1 MNTGSTLSV
10 LKLSG
15 TTPSEKEQLNKIS
28 RGFDISS
35 LRSFRIL
42 VGMLKGPEALLTF
55 RLEISSSISEE
66 QVGKRKKLTVWGK
79 GGR

>member
-1 MNTGSTLSV
+1 M
-10 LKLSG
+10 K
-15 TTPSEKEQLNKIS
+15 KKLNKIS

-42 VGMLKGPEALLTF
+42 VGILKGPEALLTF

-79 GGR
+79 GSR

>member
-1 MNTGSTLSV
+1 M
-10 LKLSG
+10 K
-15 TTPSEKEQLNKIS
+15 KKLNKIS

-42 VGMLKGPEALLTF
+42 VGTLKGPEALLTF

-66 QVGKRKKLTVWGK
+66 QVGKRKKTDCL
-79 GGR
+79 GRKKNSFFQN